1 MKKKYIRNFSII
13 AHIDHGKS
21 TLSDRIIEIC
31 TGIKINKKNSRI
43 LDSMEIEKER
53 GITIKSQSVSLK
65 YKLNNK
71 KYKLNLIDTPGHID
85 FNNEV
90 SRSLY
95 ICDGALLLIDATKGI
110 QSQTITNYNI
120 AKKLNIKIIPIINKI
135 DILYNDIK
143 NIKNQIKNILKIKK
157 KKIIFCSS
165 KKGIGIKNIII
176 KIINNIPYPKGN
188 KNLPLQAII
197 IDSYFDN
204 YLGIFLLIKIING
217 NIKKNDIIK
226 IINFN
231 KKNYRIK
238 TIHIYIPKKK
248 NINKLYCGEIGWISC
263 NIKITKYFNP
273 IGKIITNYKNKDL
286 IKISKFKKI
295 KPQVY
300 ASIYPENNKN
310 FLYFKKSIEKLS
322 LNDYSFTFKPENSYL
337 LGNGFR
343 CGFLG
348 ILHIEIIKERLEK
361 EYNLNIIIT
370 SPMILYK
377 IVTKKNKILYIENP
391 NKLPL
396 KNEIKEIHE
405 SISICKIITPQIYC
419 GKIINLCINK
429 RGKQK
434 KILYYN
440 NNNVYLKYEIP
451 TYEII
456 TNFSN
461 IIKSISK
468 GYASF
473 QYKFKK
479 YKKSNIEL
487 LEFLINNNKI
497 EGFSILIYK
506 KNIKK
511 YSINIINI
519 IKKNL
524 QRQQFEIKIQSKCNN
539 KIIFS
544 STIKSFRKN
553 VISKCYGGDITRK
566 KKLLKKQKK
575 GKKKLKKIGNII
587 IPSKIYFEALKK
599 KF

>member
-1 MKKKYIRNFSII
+1 MKKYIRNFSII

-31 TGIKINKKNSRI
+31 TGKKINEKESRI

-53 GITIKSQSVSLK
+53 GITIKSQSVSLN
-65 YKLNNK
+65 YKKKNK

-95 ICDGALLLIDATKGI
+95 ICEGALLLIDATKGI
-110 QSQTITNYNI
+110 QAQTIANYNI

-135 DILYNDIK
+135 DLLYNNIK
-143 NIKNQIKNILKIKK
+143 NIKKQIKKILKIKK
-157 KKIIFCSS
+157 KKIILCSS
-165 KKGIGIKNIII
+165 KKGIGIKKIISNIIN
-176 KIINNIPYPKGN
+176 KIPYPKGN
-188 KNLPLQAII
+188 IKLPLEAII

-204 YLGIFLLIKIING
+204 YLGIFFLIKIING
-217 NIKKNDIIK
+217 YIKNNNNIK

-231 KKNYRIK
+231 KKKYKIK
-238 TIHIYIPKKK
+238 TIYIYNPKKK
-248 NINKLYCGEIGWISC
+248 KINNLYCGEVGWISC
-263 NIKITKYFNP
+263 NIKKIKNFNP
-273 IGKIITNYKNKDL
+273 IGKIITNYNNNNV
-286 IKISKFKKI
+286 IKIPKFKKI
-295 KPQVY
+295 KPKIY
-300 ASIYPENNKN
+300 ASLYPNNNKN

-322 LNDYSFTFKPENSYL
+322 LNDYSFKFKPETSYL

-361 EYNLNIIIT
+361 EYNLKIIIT
-370 SPMILYK
+370 SPNIIYK
-377 IVTKKNKILYIENP
+377 IKTKNNKKIYIENP
-391 NKLPL
+391 NNIPL
-396 KNEIKEIHE
+396 KNKIKEIKE
-405 SISICKIITPQIYC
+405 SISICNIISPQIYC
-419 GKIINLCINK
+419 GKIIKLCINK
-429 RGKQK
+429 RGIQK

-440 NNNVYLKYEIP
+440 NNVYLKYELP

-461 IIKSISK
+461 EIKSISK

-473 QYKFKK
+473 EYKFKK
-479 YKKSNIEL
+479 YKKSNINL
-487 LEFLINNNKI
+487 LEFFINNNKL
-497 EGFSILIYK
+497 EGFSILIHI

-511 YSINIINI
+511 YSKNIIYI

-524 QRQQFEIKIQSKCNN
+524 KKQQFEIKIQSKCNN
-539 KIIFS
+539 KIINS
-544 STIKSFRKN
+544 YKIKSLRKN
-553 VISKCYGGDITRK
+553 VTSKCYGGDITRK
-566 KKLLKKQKK
+566 KKLLKKQKI
-575 GKKKLKKIGNII
+575 GKKKLKKIGNILI
-587 IPSKIYFEALKK
+587 SPKIYFEALKI